1 MNKFPLVDSYVL
13 LTSSCLKPRAISLIG
28 NIGAFP
34 CFEHFNVKET
44 IFSLSFV
51 GFLFL
56 IQYHMY
62 LGNTPSD
69 LKPSPMKII
78 NVINELILINYDE
91 LIVQWKKLFPI
102 DIIV

>member
-1 MNKFPLVDSYVL
+1 
-13 LTSSCLKPRAISLIG
+13 
-28 NIGAFP
+28 
-34 CFEHFNVKET
+34 
-44 IFSLSFV
+44 
-51 GFLFL
+51 
-56 IQYHMY
+56 MY